1 MNNRKIIIGTRGSKL
16 ALWQANYVKVILE
29 KLKLDSEIKIIRT
42 KGDKIQNLSFEKIEG
57 KGFFTKEIEEE
68 LLNKSI
74 DLAVHSLKD
83 LETKQPVGLKIAA
96 VPSREDPSDTLIIDK
111 KFIDPTKPLHL
122 AVNAVVGTSSA
133 RRKNQLLFFRDDLNI
148 LSLRGNVPTRI
159 KKLENGDYNAIV
171 LAKAGLNRL
180 KIDLSNFF
188 VFDLSPSIFIPAPAQ
203 GALGIQVRENDNELT
218 DILSNVSDEE
228 SLKNVS
234 FEREVLKKSGGGCHS
249 PLGVFSFIGLD
260 GKRNTWVSSAENIQS
275 TPIRFFTSSDD
286 SDSIAEK
293 LKNNKNKKKIWIS
306 RRLDQGSLFKKLLNP
321 LNCIIED
328 LPLIEKT
335 TVMLDELPFCNW
347 IFFNSAFSFDSI
359 LHLNEQTKN
368 KKIAAF
374 GNSTANYLKKNGFI
388 PDFTGN
394 GDPDSVSKDFL
405 KTIKDDEIVFFPT
418 SNISLGSVQKKL
430 PNKNK
435 VVKVTYNTIFKEI
448 KLKQYDYLVFTS
460 PSNVKA
466 FNTKNSVGN
475 KIAIS
480 IGPST
485 SKALRSAAVSSVF
498 QSYEPTELSLA
509 ETVISLL

>member
-1 MNNRKIIIGTRGSKL
+1 MINRKIIIGTRGSKL
-16 ALWQANYVKVILE
+16 ALWQANYVKGVLE
-29 KLKLDSEIKIIRT
+29 KLKLESEIKIIKT

-83 LETKQPVGLKIAA
+83 LETNQPIGLKIAA
-96 VPSREDPSDTLIIDK
+96 VPNREDPSDTLVIDK
-111 KFIDPTKPLHL
+111 KFVDQTKLLHL
-122 AVNAVVGTSSA
+122 ATNAIVGTSSA
-133 RRKNQLLFFRDDLNI
+133 RRKNQLLFFRDDLNV

-159 KKLENGDYNAIV
+159 KKLDNGDYNAIV

-203 GALGIQVRENDNELT
+203 GALGIQVRENDNELV
-218 DILSNVSDEE
+218 DILSVVSDDE

-234 FEREVLKKSGGGCHS
+234 FEREVLKKYGGGCHS
-249 PLGVFSFIGLD
+249 PLGIFSIIGLD

-275 TPIRFFTSSDD
+275 TPIRFFTTSDD

-293 LKNNKNKKKIWIS
+293 LKNKKNKKKIWIS
-306 RRLDQGSLFKKLLNP
+306 RQLDQDSLFKKLLSP
-321 LNCIIED
+321 LNCIIDD

-335 TVMLDELPFCNW
+335 TVVLDKMPFCDW

-359 LHLNEQTKN
+359 SHLNKQTKN

-374 GNSTANYLKKNGFI
+374 GNSTANYLKKNGLSPNFI
-388 PDFTGN
+388 GN
-394 GDPDSVSKDFL
+394 GNPESVSKNFL
-405 KTIKDDEIVFFPT
+405 KTIKDDEVVFFPS

-435 VVKVTYNTIFKEI
+435 VVKVTYNTIFKEL

-460 PSNVKA
+460 PSNVNA
-466 FNTKNSVGN
+466 FNVKNTVGN
-475 KIAIS
+475 QIAIS
-480 IGPST
+480 IGPRT
-485 SKALRSAAVSSVF
+485 SEALNSDSRSSCG
-498 QSYEPTELSLA
+498 
-509 ETVISLL
+509 

>member
-1 MNNRKIIIGTRGSKL
+1 
-16 ALWQANYVKVILE
+16 
-29 KLKLDSEIKIIRT
+29 
-42 KGDKIQNLSFEKIEG
+42 
-57 KGFFTKEIEEE
+57 
-68 LLNKSI
+68 
-74 DLAVHSLKD
+74 
-83 LETKQPVGLKIAA
+83 
-96 VPSREDPSDTLIIDK
+96 
-111 KFIDPTKPLHL
+111 
-122 AVNAVVGTSSA
+122 
-133 RRKNQLLFFRDDLNI
+133 
-148 LSLRGNVPTRI
+148 
-159 KKLENGDYNAIV
+159 
-171 LAKAGLNRL
+171 
-180 KIDLSNFF
+180 
-188 VFDLSPSIFIPAPAQ
+188 
-203 GALGIQVRENDNELT
+203 
-218 DILSNVSDEE
+218 
-228 SLKNVS
+228 
-234 FEREVLKKSGGGCHS
+234 
-249 PLGVFSFIGLD
+249 
-260 GKRNTWVSSAENIQS
+260 
-275 TPIRFFTSSDD
+275 
-286 SDSIAEK
+286 
-293 LKNNKNKKKIWIS
+293 
-306 RRLDQGSLFKKLLNP
+306 
-321 LNCIIED
+321 
-328 LPLIEKT
+328 
-335 TVMLDELPFCNW
+335 MLDELPFCNW

-405 KTIKDDEIVFFPT
+405 KTINDDEIVFFPS

-466 FNTKNSVGN
+466 FNTKNTVGN